1 MTALFLF
8 FAVVGGTVLICQF
21 VLTLVG
27 LSGGHDLPDDLSVDH
42 AGDFGGHDVSADH
55 SSEIGHDHG
64 HAGEA
69 HASNWLFGVISFRTL
84 VAASTFFGLGGLAA
98 HEGDLNL
105 ASQLGIAVICG
116 LGAMYGVHWIIKL
129 IGRLG
134 EDGTV
139 RIQRAIGQEGTVYV
153 PIPGGKSR
161 AGKIQ
166 LRLQNRLMEYA
177 AVTVGADRLATGT
190 KVRVIG
196 VAGDVLEVSP
206 LPTSAQTRP
215 TEVHSA

>member
-1 MTALFLF
+1 MTYLFLF

-27 LSGGHDLPDDLSVDH
+27 LSGGHELPDDLSADTGGFH
-42 AGDFGGHDVSADH
+42 GGDMHDVSTD
-55 SSEIGHDHG
+55 

-69 HASNWLFGVISFRTL
+69 GHDHSHSGHDHLTSWLFGVISFRTL

-98 HEGDLNL
+98 EQGDLPL
-105 ASQLGIAVICG
+105 FPQLGIAIVCG
-116 LGAMYGVHWIIKL
+116 MAAMYGVHWIMKL

-139 RIQRAIGQEGTVYV
+139 RIQRAIGQECTVYV
-153 PIPGGKSR
+153 PIPGGKAR
-161 AGKIQ
+161 AGKVQ

-177 AVTVGADRLATGT
+177 AVTGGAERLATGT
-190 KVRVIG
+190 KARVIA
-196 VAGDVLEVSP
+196 VAGDVLEVAP
-206 LPTSAQTRP
+206 LTKSA
-215 TEVHSA
+215 

>member
-1 MTALFLF
+1 MTSLYLF

-21 VLTLVG
+21 VLTLIG
-27 LSGGHDLPDDLSVDH
+27 LGGGQDVPDDLSVDH
-42 AGDFGGHDVSADH
+42 GSDFHTDAHDTGSDHAGDSGSGHHVS
-55 SSEIGHDHG
+55 S
-64 HAGEA
+64 
-69 HASNWLFGVISFRTL
+69 WLFGVLSFRTL
-84 VAASTFFGLGGLAA
+84 VAASTFFGLGGLGA
-98 HEGDLNL
+98 HEAGLNL
-105 ASQLGIAVICG
+105 VSQLGIATICG
-116 LGAMYGVHWIIKL
+116 VGAMYGVHWIMTL

-161 AGKIQ
+161 AGKVQ

-177 AVTVGADRLATGT
+177 AVTDSVDRLPTGM
-190 KVRVIG
+190 KVRVTG

-206 LPTSAQTRP
+206 LAKSA
-215 TEVHSA
+215 